1 MLKLEPLAIGKST
14 ESKTAV
20 GTSRLVQKYATPG
33 YEGRLF
39 ENTERSRVVQRGE
52 SSSYAKTRNDLDA
65 MKVDMRKQQKRY
77 SSVLKKEV
85 PVIPNR
91 LNGHA
96 NSMRNITKV
105 ENNLSG
111 YFGYGIKD
119 ANMIYK
125 PTSNFEVATKGKLKT
140 NKQNRIIINDNV
152 KYLKS
157 QLLK

>member
-1 MLKLEPLAIGKST
+1 
-14 ESKTAV
+14 
-20 GTSRLVQKYATPG
+20 
-33 YEGRLF
+33 
-39 ENTERSRVVQRGE
+39 VQRGE

-140 NKQNRIIINDNV
+140 NKQNRIIINENV